1 LQKLTNGGFGPHLS
15 ESKMNIGKSY
25 WAVSIR
31 NKAAETSM
39 PRKEYSEMRRALRA
53 EASIVLNNKF
63 EYRTEKEALAAK
75 KKLPKELQSWV
86 QINESFPVSLGLGW
100 I

>member
-1 LQKLTNGGFGPHLS
+1 MK
-15 ESKMNIGKSY
+15 IGKSY

-31 NKAAETSM
+31 NKTAETSM

-53 EASIVLNNKF
+53 KASIVLDNLS
-63 EYRTEKEALAAK
+63 TEQK
-75 KKLPKELQSWV
+75 KRRLRQKRNCPKNFNQAGSV
-86 QINESFPVSLGLGW
+86 NESFPVSLGLGW

>member
-1 LQKLTNGGFGPHLS
+1 
-15 ESKMNIGKSY
+15 MNIGKSY

-39 PRKEYSEMRRALRA
+39 PRKEYSEMRKPCEPRHL
-53 EASIVLNNKF
+53 VLNNKF

-86 QINESFPVSLGLGW
+86 QINESFPAALV
-100 I
+100 

>member
-1 LQKLTNGGFGPHLS
+1 
-15 ESKMNIGKSY
+15 MNIGKSY

-31 NKAAETSM
+31 QQSV
-39 PRKEYSEMRRALRA
+39 LRPQCREKSTQKCVEPCAA

>member
-1 LQKLTNGGFGPHLS
+1 MK
-15 ESKMNIGKSY
+15 IGKSY
-25 WAVSIR
+25 WAISIR
-31 NKAAETSM
+31 NKTAETSM

-53 EASIVLNNKF
+53 KASIVLDNKF

>member
-1 LQKLTNGGFGPHLS
+1 
-15 ESKMNIGKSY
+15 MIVGKSY
-25 WAVSIR
+25 WGVSIR
-31 NKAAETSM
+31 NAAAETSM
-39 PRKEYSEMRRALRA
+39 PKKEYMEMRKALRSK
-53 EASIVLNNKF
+53 ASIILNNKF
-63 EYRTEKEALAAK
+63 EYKTEKEALAAK

>member
-1 LQKLTNGGFGPHLS
+1 
-15 ESKMNIGKSY
+15 MIVGKSY
-25 WAVSIR
+25 WLVSIR

-39 PRKEYSEMRRALRA
+39 PKKEYMDMRKALRA
-53 EASIVLNNKF
+53 KASIVLDNRF

-75 KKLPKELQSWV
+75 KKLPKELQSWA